1 MFPGLEKK
9 GTKHMLVESLGPT
22 EAVVKPEDLKK
33 LDTIQTGK
41 KSRKPREAEE
51 MEEDEE
57 EEEEVE
63 EEEEAEMSSDEE
75 EEEGSDEEAMEGS
88 GEEEEV
94 CTIKVLNFWK
104 LRMKSRTGL
113 ICYRVGNRLAIF

>member
-41 KSRKPREAEE
+41 KLRKPREAEE
-51 MEEDEE
+51 MEEDEDEGE
-57 EEEEVE
+57 EEEE

-104 LRMKSRTGL
+104 LGMKPQTGL
-113 ICYRVGNRLAIF
+113 ICYRVCNSLAI